1 MRAGDARALG
11 EVLVL
16 DDVERRD
23 PDRRRERIP
32 PERAPVV
39 ARLERRHDVPR
50 REDRRDRID
59 AAAERFPED
68 EDVGLCILVLIS
80 EAHSGPPKP
89 GMNNTFRSRQ
99 SVRAVVRYPSG
110 GTMIPPSPWIG
121 STKKAQVFGVIAF
134 SSAAGSPYGTMRNP
148 GANGPKSLRYRSTG
162 ENPMIVVVRPW
173 KFPSQTMISA

>member
-89 GMNNTFRSRQ
+89 GLNL
-99 SVRAVVRYPSG
+99 VRYEQPGSFTAERAG
-110 GTMIPPSPWIG
+110 GREISVGGDDDP
-121 STKKAQVFGVIAF
+121 AF
-134 SSAAGSPYGTMRNP
+134 TLDR
-148 GANGPKSLRYRSTG
+148 LD
-162 ENPMIVVVRPW
+162 
-173 KFPSQTMISA
+173 Q